1 VVIKNDV
8 TQKFLMITLGYL
20 GYHTDGVWI
29 GLTDREKEL
38 HWKWVDGKHSIAI
51 VYIYLI
57 WVDGKHSIA
66 IVYIYL
72 IWVDGKHVKW
82 FHSYCIQLLKLGGPL
97 TR

>member
-1 VVIKNDV
+1 MVIKNDV

-57 WVDGKHSIA
+57 WVDGKH
-66 IVYIYL
+66 
-72 IWVDGKHVKW
+72 VKW

>member
-1 VVIKNDV
+1 LVVIKNDV

-57 WVDGKHSIA
+57 WVDGKH
-66 IVYIYL
+66 
-72 IWVDGKHVKW
+72 VKW